1 MTPGGIDHEGSATGP
16 SESETSAWF
25 EQNFDPILKLDLE
38 GGLEAI
44 NPACV
49 ALLGGRLSALGVRRL
64 ADLLV
69 EHQQSALDQQWSRWL
84 DGISGDWETEL
95 RTREGE
101 PRSVRIR
108 AWLER
113 SGGSEPSR
121 MLVLIR
127 DLTKDLR
134 AAARW
139 RRSEERFDSLFHFA
153 GDAILIHDLAG
164 PILDANP
171 RASEMLGSTVCELRQ
186 RQILDFAPA
195 STRRL
200 MRGAMEQLEKLGSYR
215 FEADLVRS
223 TGEGMAVAVSSSL
236 LSLDGRQVV
245 QSHLRDISRHRNAE
259 HLLQRA
265 YFNDPLT
272 GLPNRTWLED
282 RLAVSIDRAQRRS
295 DEGFILMLLGLDR
308 FQTVNDGLGRR
319 VGDQIL
325 VEVAARLSRTVGDGD
340 AVARVGSD
348 EFAVIMPRSTG
359 LIRAREAADALQET
373 VAEPLDLEDRKLVV
387 TTSVGIVQCRDSY
400 RRAEDCLRDAGS
412 ALMEA
417 KADGVQGQKVFTK
430 AMWNRALRR
439 LDLEQ
444 ALRRAVQEDQLR
456 LYFQPIVDMRTG
468 KIRELECLV
477 RWQHPERGIVPP
489 MEFLPLAEETGL
501 IMALDQWV
509 LGEAARANRR
519 FRDRLAALAPDAL
532 AVNVSSGGFCR
543 LELVGLVD
551 EVLRENRLSGRYLK
565 VEVTESAMIGEIA
578 LAAEVLGRLQERG
591 VQVCLD
597 DFGTG
602 YASLGYLHRFPVST
616 LKIDRSF
623 VSGPSRGSKII
634 EAVVLMGHNLGM
646 KITAEGIETADD
658 LARVRALGCE
668 MGQGYLFSRPLD
680 EASIIELLA
689 QDPTW

>member
-1 MTPGGIDHEGSATGP
+1 MKPADAEACGKVSKQAAP
-16 SESETSAWF
+16 VWF
-25 EQNFDPILKLDLE
+25 EQSFDPMLRLDQE
-38 GGLEAI
+38 GGLKAI
-44 NPACV
+44 NPAGER
-49 ALLGGRLSALGVRRL
+49 LLGGSLGDLGISRFVE
-64 ADLLV
+64 LLV
-69 EHQQSALDQQWSRWL
+69 ENRRHELPRHWARWIE
-84 DGISGDWETEL
+84 GKAGDWETEL
-95 RTREGE
+95 RARTGE
-101 PRSVRIR
+101 NRSVRIR
-108 AWLER
+108 AWLQDA
-113 SGGSEPSR
+113 GSSDSR
-121 MLVLIR
+121 VLVLIR
-127 DLTKDLR
+127 DLTEDLR

-139 RRSEERFDSLFHFA
+139 RRSEERLDSLFHFA
-153 GDAILIHDLAG
+153 GDAILIHDLDG

-171 RASEMLGSTVCELRQ
+171 RASELLGSSIAELRQ
-186 RQILDFAPA
+186 RQLLDFAPA
-195 STRRL
+195 SARRV

-215 FEADLVRS
+215 FEADMVRS
-223 TGEGMAVAVSSSL
+223 NGEGLAVAVASSL

-245 QSHLRDISRHRNAE
+245 QSHLRDISRHRDAE
-259 HLLQRA
+259 HLLRRA

-282 RLAVSIDRAQRRS
+282 RLTMAIGRAQRRS
-295 DEGFILMLLGLDR
+295 DEGFVLMLLGLDR

-319 VGDQIL
+319 VGDRVL
-325 VEVAARLSRTVGDGD
+325 VEVARRLGEAVGDED
-340 AVARVGSD
+340 AIARVGSD
-348 EFAVIMPRSTG
+348 EFAVIMPRVTG
-359 LIRAREAADALQET
+359 LIRAREAADALQVV
-373 VAEPLDLEDRKLVV
+373 VAEPLQLEERKLVV
-387 TTSVGIVQCRDSY
+387 TTSVGIVHCKDTYLQ
-400 RRAEDCLRDAGS
+400 AEDCLRDAGS

-417 KADGVQGQKVFTK
+417 KSDGVQGQKVFTK

-444 ALRRAVQEDQLR
+444 ALRRAVEEGQLR
-456 LYFQPIVDMRTG
+456 LYYQPIVDLRTG
-468 KIRELECLV
+468 SIRDLECLV

-501 IMALDQWV
+501 ILELDEWV
-509 LGEAARANRR
+509 LREAARAERR
-519 FRDRLAALAPDAL
+519 FRDQLGALAPRSL
-532 AVNVSSGGFCR
+532 AVNVSSSGFCR
-543 LELVGLVD
+543 LELVALVD
-551 EVLRENRLSGRYLK
+551 EVLHANRLSGRHLK

-668 MGQGYLFSRPLD
+668 KGQGYLFSRPLD
-680 EASIIELLA
+680 EASILELLA
-689 QDPTW
+689 GDPAW